1 MPCEVAKRA
10 GFCVGVRRA
19 VELAQ
24 QAAQCA
30 KLRGIPCY
38 SLGDVVH
45 NPSVTQHLRDMG
57 VQVVSRVED
66 AAGGMLIL
74 RSHGVEPQ
82 VLDKCREAG
91 IAYVDCTCPH
101 VQSMHEIVSSRDKD
115 VVIVGE
121 RDHPEVQGTAGWW
134 PVE

>member
-1 MPCEVAKRA
+1 MAEGVCMPCEVAKRA

-57 VQVVSRVED
+57 VQVVSRVVMSSSR
-66 AAGGMLIL
+66 A
-74 RSHGVEPQ
+74 
-82 VLDKCREAG
+82 CFW
-91 IAYVDCTCPH
+91 
-101 VQSMHEIVSSRDKD
+101 VSS
-115 VVIVGE
+115 
-121 RDHPEVQGTAGWW
+121 W
-134 PVE
+134 